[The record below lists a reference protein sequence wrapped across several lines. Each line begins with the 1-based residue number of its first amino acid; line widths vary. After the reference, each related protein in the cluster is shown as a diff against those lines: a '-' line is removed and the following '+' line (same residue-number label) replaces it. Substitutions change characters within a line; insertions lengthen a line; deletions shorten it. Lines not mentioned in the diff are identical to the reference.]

1 MNNSTMTDYT
11 TSTSLLLVILALS
24 LWYLWKPEEDDEVV
38 EVDSRVEGE
47 NGEEKVEEEDLEEVD
62 TSGKTNTVDTPPGG
76 GKDEEEEVDEEKGD
90 DEEEKVGGEDE
101 EEEVDEEKGD
111 DEEEKGSE
119 SEAESE
125 AESDEDLEIME
136 YAQKLPPD
144 ATGKRDRY
152 RYPKSWFSKNDD
164 HDREEDDTY
173 SPTEE
178 GDS

>member
-1 MNNSTMTDYT
+1 MNDSTMTDYT

-24 LWYLWKPEEDDEVV
+24 LWYLWKPEEEDEVV
-38 EVDSRVEGE
+38 EVDARVEADHGD
-47 NGEEKVEEEDLEEVD
+47 EKVEEEDLEEVD
-62 TSGKTNTVDTPPGG
+62 TSGKTNPVDTPPGG
-76 GKDEEEEVDEEKGD
+76 GK
-90 DEEEKVGGEDE
+90 DE

-125 AESDEDLEIME
+125 AESEEDLEVME

-144 ATGKRDRY
+144 ATGKQDRY
-152 RYPKSWFSKNDD
+152 RYPMSWFPKNDD

-173 SPTEE
+173 SPTESCD